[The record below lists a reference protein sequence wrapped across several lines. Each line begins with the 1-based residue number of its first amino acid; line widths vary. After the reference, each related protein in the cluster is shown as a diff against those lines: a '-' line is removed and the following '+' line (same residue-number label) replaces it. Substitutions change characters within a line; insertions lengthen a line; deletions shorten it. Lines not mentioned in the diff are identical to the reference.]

1 MVWGLGNS
9 RLDDALIIAI
19 STLGLPGMFDDAL
32 ILRRLRIPSRMRGGG
47 HRSRVWLA
55 PVAWASGRVEAAEHF
70 IDCHAPD
77 GSLLRAGC
85 FPHLSSLFGAGAFDQ
100 GGQRFSQALQA
111 PLALGSTLELAS
123 VWRALQ
129 TQYTGYP
136 YGTVLGAPGP
146 LDTDAGHAGLGRGE
160 GRLQR
165 LITTQCEQVMQD
177 RLHHEFA
184 SLTLQDPR
192 RRAWMAAD
200 CLSSQ
205 LITAIPTEAL
215 DCTADEFR
223 EMYTTYFGVPSPA
236 CLPLVGRA
244 IPSAPVRQL
253 DPYGFELD
261 SACMRFAVFDICHD
275 ALRDFMFDVAQE
287 VGIRVQWEPRF
298 IFQTLIPPAVLM
310 APGGRPGVIPDL
322 AFAARMPSISTGRRD
337 VRGASQTERVLLWD
351 VKTLHSGATY
361 LCPRARDEQTGAVA
375 ERAHR
380 VWPAYLA
387 HAHTLDLRYHA
398 PSSPI
403 EARLRSYTP
412 TRALVFGQYAEASQ
426 DVHTLLEYLAR
437 HRATAQWCRYGA
449 RSVEEAYGFFIA
461 ALRRRVGVF
470 AAREMARHRLRRIP
484 FVGVPRAAVV
494 AYTGRPQQVVQDRA
508 QIAAHDFYAFQI
520 HAAVGRAVGG

>member
-1 MVWGLGNS
+1 
-9 RLDDALIIAI
+9 
-19 STLGLPGMFDDAL
+19 
-32 ILRRLRIPSRMRGGG
+32 
-47 HRSRVWLA
+47 
-55 PVAWASGRVEAAEHF
+55 
-70 IDCHAPD
+70 
-77 GSLLRAGC
+77 
-85 FPHLSSLFGAGAFDQ
+85 
-100 GGQRFSQALQA
+100 
-111 PLALGSTLELAS
+111 
-123 VWRALQ
+123 
-129 TQYTGYP
+129 
-136 YGTVLGAPGP
+136 
-146 LDTDAGHAGLGRGE
+146 
-160 GRLQR
+160 
-165 LITTQCEQVMQD
+165 
-177 RLHHEFA
+177 
-184 SLTLQDPR
+184 
-192 RRAWMAAD
+192 
-200 CLSSQ
+200 
-205 LITAIPTEAL
+205 
-215 DCTADEFR
+215 
-223 EMYTTYFGVPSPA
+223 MYTTYLGVPSPA

-244 IPSAPVRQL
+244 IPSAPIRQL

-337 VRGASQTERVLLWD
+337 VRGASQTEHVLLWD

-426 DVHTLLEYLAR
+426 DVHTLLEYLSCPTQCHCPVASIR
-437 HRATAQWCRYGA
+437 
-449 RSVEEAYGFFIA
+449 RSLCGGGIW
-461 ALRRRVGVF
+461 LLHSSPSPTRG
-470 AAREMARHRLRRIP
+470 RLR
-484 FVGVPRAAVV
+484 GS
-494 AYTGRPQQVVQDRA
+494 
-508 QIAAHDFYAFQI
+508 
-520 HAAVGRAVGG
+520 